1 MLDNKSKGKA
11 MEKVIIRTKSIES
24 RNKIFELITKG
35 LNRRCCNVPGG
46 YLLDKRCKD
55 RNDMD
60 YVGVFCERITI
71 YYD

>member
-1 MLDNKSKGKA
+1 

-24 RNKIFELITKG
+24 RDKIFELIRKG
-35 LNRRCCNVPGG
+35 LNRKCCNVPGG

-55 RNDMD
+55 RNDMN

>member
-1 MLDNKSKGKA
+1 

-24 RNKIFELITKG
+24 RDKIFELITKG
-35 LNRRCCNVPGG
+35 LNRKWCNVPGG
-46 YLLDKRCKD
+46 YSLDKRCKD
-55 RNDMD
+55 RNDMN